1 MAGQSGISTQI
12 SSKGLKILKHMLISL
27 FRKHIAANFTVQT
40 SVDTDAGKTSIVRH
54 FTTDY
59 FESNTEP
66 TVGIPG

>member
-1 MAGQSGISTQI
+1 
-12 SSKGLKILKHMLISL
+12 MLISL